1 MGCKP
6 ILGGLS
12 ESQSHDVIVQFPVW
26 RAWPVLSL
34 RSGPGMAT
42 GREKTPQTLHA
53 FPSRATGTASD
64 PRRTHNG
71 RSWRRREGTENLQ
84 CFFTRFL
91 GSATAARHEPHA
103 LERRGLTAT
112 PPPARRSGARTLA
125 DCRPRR
131 WPEKGAVASEPRQ
144 HSRCTPMS
152 RSLLQYND
160 AIREGP
166 VIK

>member
-1 MGCKP
+1 VGCKP

-112 PPPARRSGARTLA
+112 PPPPPALGSPDPRRLPPAPMARKGRCRIRASSTQSLHAHVAKLATVQRCHPGRSG
-125 DCRPRR
+125 D
-131 WPEKGAVASEPRQ
+131 
-144 HSRCTPMS
+144 
-152 RSLLQYND
+152 
-160 AIREGP
+160 
-166 VIK
+166 

>member
-112 PPPARRSGARTLA
+112 PPPPGAREPGPSPIAARA
-125 DCRPRR
+125 DGPKRALSHQSLVNTVAARPCREACYSTTMPSGKVR
-131 WPEKGAVASEPRQ
+131 
-144 HSRCTPMS
+144 
-152 RSLLQYND
+152 
-160 AIREGP
+160 
-166 VIK
+166 